1 MPYNQFANCTS
12 QLFSGYD
19 RVRVDVGQTG
29 FFEGRMFRTYDKISL
44 AAAGTLSYRVT
55 APVAFILHQHKL
67 ALKEGGLSIAIF
79 DSTATPSGSWT
90 ALPIIGV
97 NRMTERRSPFYAAQ
111 MIVEKGGTFT
121 GGTELDYFEL
131 LVANA
136 VSQASLTDE
145 TEERGLP
152 ASTFYIRA
160 SVLAG
165 VSGTTSGVMRLQWEE
180 RPSSVSGWN
189 AYDGVR

>member
-1 MPYNQFANCTS
+1 MPYSDELNVTS
-12 QLFSGYD
+12 QYKSGFD

-44 AAAGTLSYRVT
+44 GAGATLSYRVT

-79 DSTATPSGSWT
+79 DNTATPSGSWT

-97 NRMTERRSPFYAAQ
+97 NRMVERRSPNYVTQ
-111 MIVEKGGTFT
+111 MIVEKGGSFT
-121 GGTELDYFEL
+121 GGNELDYFEL

-145 TEERGLP
+145 VEERGLP
-152 ASTFYIRA
+152 SSTFFIRA

-165 VSGTTSGVMRLQWEE
+165 VTGNTSGVMRLRWEE
-180 RPSSVSGWN
+180 RPASVTGWN
-189 AYDGVR
+189 PNDGVI